1 MELKIY
7 LNILLKKWWIVLST
21 FLVTVTA
28 GVVFTYTQTP
38 VYSATVTYTVV
49 PSSSLGDLKSFANGL
64 DMLGRRDEIAT
75 TFAEIASSRR
85 IKQFAMD
92 SISLE
97 SGRDYTVTGKLRA
110 GTNVIEFTVQGP
122 DPIITRDLVNAVG
135 VTTEE
140 YVRGSYEVFVLRPLD
155 EATTPNNPISP
166 NKTLSLALAAV
177 LGLVLGGGLA
187 FLSVYFETSVNSI
200 TEVNIVDNKIGV
212 YNKDYFLRRL
222 SNEMVRAKRNRYP
235 LSVALL
241 HVIDNLGLLKG
252 SNSNEMHTKILH
264 QIGVLTSQYLREED
278 IVAYLGD
285 DTFALLLPD
294 MTGENAKAVMEY
306 MQTRVNMFSFHSVT
320 DDTKL
325 NLKSIVGVAA
335 YNHNGTSRDDFVAQA
350 NRALHLA
357 EVNENGSVYLITN
370 CTPQDN
376 NHHA

>member
-1 MELKIY
+1 MELKNY
-7 LNILLKKWWIVLST
+7 LNVLVKKWWIVLPA
-21 FLVTVTA
+21 FLITLTA
-28 GVVFTYTQTP
+28 SLVMVYTQTP
-38 VYSATVTYTVV
+38 LYSTTTTYVV
-49 PSSSLGDLKSFANGL
+49 APSSAFGDLKSFANGL

-75 TFAEIASSRR
+75 TFTEIAMSRS
-85 IKQFAMD
+85 IKQQAMD

-97 SGRDYTVTGKLRA
+97 SGRNYAVSGKLRA

-122 DPIITRDLVNAVG
+122 DPVITRDLVNAIG
-135 VTTEE
+135 ATTEE
-140 YVRGSYEVFVLRPLD
+140 YVQGSYEVFVLRPLD
-155 EATTPNNPISP
+155 EATTPSSPVSP
-166 NKTLSLALAAV
+166 NKTLSLTLAAI
-177 LGLVLGGGLA
+177 LGLVLGAGLA
-187 FLSVYFETSVNSI
+187 FLSAYFEASVSPI

-235 LSVALL
+235 LSVALM
-241 HVIDNLGLLKG
+241 HVVDNLGLMNG
-252 SNSNEMHTKILH
+252 ANSNEIRAKILH

-306 MQTRVNMFSFHSVT
+306 MQTRVNMFSFQPIT
-320 DDTKL
+320 QNTKL

-357 EVNENGSVYLITN
+357 EVNENGSVYLIA
-370 CTPQDN
+370 N
-376 NHHA
+376 NHPADYPNV

>member
-7 LNILLKKWWIVLST
+7 LSILLKKWWIVLST

-49 PSSSLGDLKSFANGL
+49 PSSLLGDLKSFANGL

-85 IKQFAMD
+85 IKQLAMD

-97 SGRDYTVTGKLRA
+97 SGRDYTVSGKLRA

-155 EATTPNNPISP
+155 EATTPNSPISP

-177 LGLVLGGGLA
+177 LGLVLGGGIS
-187 FLSVYFETSVNSI
+187 FSI
-200 TEVNIVDNKIGV
+200 GI
-212 YNKDYFLRRL
+212 F
-222 SNEMVRAKRNRYP
+222 
-235 LSVALL
+235 
-241 HVIDNLGLLKG
+241 
-252 SNSNEMHTKILH
+252 
-264 QIGVLTSQYLREED
+264 
-278 IVAYLGD
+278 
-285 DTFALLLPD
+285 
-294 MTGENAKAVMEY
+294 
-306 MQTRVNMFSFHSVT
+306 
-320 DDTKL
+320 
-325 NLKSIVGVAA
+325 
-335 YNHNGTSRDDFVAQA
+335 
-350 NRALHLA
+350 
-357 EVNENGSVYLITN
+357 
-370 CTPQDN
+370 
-376 NHHA
+376 